1 MFLFIAHYVN
11 IYSSNNM
18 NLLKKY
24 LNTLSLCLSGHMSN
38 PKASF
43 FIFFLFFRQQRRQA
57 NKTPCCVISLTT
69 SASLP
74 VSATI
79 LILSA
84 TIFCLGFIH
93 QMVTTWKQLV
103 PHSLS
108 YGALTQSLQA
118 SERRKSLLETK
129 DTNFIP
135 LLFKSVPLSSRS
147 KDWAMIFQQAAAG
160 AAGTAIFVN
169 RRSSWIVYNKAIER
183 LSPGSLISRCP
194 LWFHLKLWI
203 KLCRTGFGEAD
214 PSSLFC
220 FSSQD
225 FSQWFFFLLMLLF
238 YQLPFTHGFNFS

>member
-1 MFLFIAHYVN
+1 MLIFIVQ
-11 IYSSNNM
+11 IIWTFWKSIW
-18 NLLKKY
+18 
-24 LNTLSLCLSGHMSN
+24 TLCLSVFLYIGLT
-38 PKASF
+38 PKPHFSS
-43 FIFFLFFRQQRRQA
+43 FLFFRQQRRQA

-147 KDWAMIFQQAAAG
+147 KDWAMIFQQAADRGCRHCHFCLQKKQLDCLQQGHWATFTRKPHFTMSTMVSFETWDKTVPNWFWG
-160 AAGTAIFVN
+160 SGSFFV
-169 RRSSWIVYNKAIER
+169 V
-183 LSPGSLISRCP
+183 
-194 LWFHLKLWI
+194 
-203 KLCRTGFGEAD
+203 
-214 PSSLFC
+214 LF
-220 FSSQD
+220 
-225 FSQWFFFLLMLLF
+225 
-238 YQLPFTHGFNFS
+238 